1 MGLHVGVV
9 EGSSALLNE
18 LWFHLFAE

>member
-1 MGLHVGVV
+1 MGLLVGVV